1 MRGPECVD
9 GRVSA
14 LLPETTDAPHPAVLL
29 YCRPGFEDECAKE
42 ISALAKARSI
52 AGHVRARPNAGFVEY
67 LPDDSGAARTLC
79 RAARWRSL
87 VFARQLICTEG
98 WLRTLPP
105 GDRVEALLPLIASAH
120 GPFSALWLETA
131 DTNEA
136 KELAAFCRKFRVP
149 LAAALVERGL
159 LDETDATLPRLHLF
173 FTGSAAACVGTS
185 HPDNSSPWP
194 MGIPRLRM
202 PGAAPSRS
210 TLKLAEAIQHW
221 LPDGAEREWLHEGVT
236 AVDLGAAPGG
246 WTWQFVQ
253 RGVQVTAVD
262 NGPMDTALMK
272 TGLVEHVRTDG
283 FRYRPRSPV
292 GWMVC
297 DMVEQP
303 KRVAALV
310 GGWLAGDWC
319 ARCIF
324 NLKLPMKQRYL
335 ELERC
340 RVALLERCAETGT
353 RWRIEFRQL
362 YHDREEVTGYAVRE
376 PGSSAAGRRKKAP
389 PRTDQAGNRTSRQG
403 SRRGTGTSRPNGRRS

>member
-1 MRGPECVD
+1 VS
-9 GRVSA
+9 SA
-14 LLPETTDAPHPAVLL
+14 LPATKDGTRPSVLL
-29 YCRPGFEDECAKE
+29 YCRAGFEDDCAKE
-42 ISALAKARSI
+42 IAALAKRQSI
-52 AGHVRARPNAGFVEY
+52 AGHVRTRADAGFVE
-67 LPDDSGAARTLC
+67 LVPDDPAAAAALC
-79 RAARWRSL
+79 RAVRWRSL
-87 VFARQLICTEG
+87 VFARQMIGTVG
-98 WLRTLPP
+98 WLRALPP
-105 GDRVEALLPLIASAH
+105 GDRVDALLPLIERAG

-149 LAAALVERGL
+149 LAAALIERRL
-159 LDETDATLPRLHLF
+159 LDESAATLPRLHLF

-185 HPDNSSPWP
+185 SPDNSSPWP

-221 LPDGAEREWLHEGVT
+221 LPDAAEREWLHEGVA

-246 WTWQFVQ
+246 WTWQLVQ

-262 NGPMDTALMK
+262 NGPMNAALMK
-272 TGLVEHVRTDG
+272 TGLVEHLRADG

-310 GGWLAGDWC
+310 GEWLGNGWC
-319 ARCIF
+319 ERCIF

-340 RVALLERCAETGT
+340 RGALLERCAETGA

-376 PGSSAAGRRKKAP
+376 AGGDATGRRKKSP
-389 PRTDQAGNRTSRQG
+389 PPADQAGNRTSRHG
-403 SRRGTGTSRPNGRRS
+403 SRRAPDPSRTNGRRS

>member
-1 MRGPECVD
+1 VS
-9 GRVSA
+9 SA
-14 LLPETTDAPHPAVLL
+14 LPATSDVARPSVLL
-29 YCRPGFEDECAKE
+29 YCRAGFEDECAKE
-42 ISALAKARSI
+42 IAALAKARSI
-52 AGHVRARPNAGFVEY
+52 AGQARARADAGFVEFV
-67 LPDDSGAARTLC
+67 PDDPAAAAALC
-79 RAARWRSL
+79 RAVRWRSL
-87 VFARQLICTEG
+87 VFARQMITTVG
-98 WLRTLPP
+98 WLRALPP
-105 GDRVEALLPLIASAH
+105 GDRVDALLPLIEMAG

-149 LAAALVERGL
+149 LAAALVERRL
-159 LDETDATLPRLHLF
+159 LDESDATLPRLHLF

-185 HPDNSSPWP
+185 SPGNSSPWP
-194 MGIPRLRM
+194 LGIPRLRM

-221 LPDGAEREWLHEGVT
+221 LPDAAEREWLHEGVT

-246 WTWQFVQ
+246 WTWQLVQ
-253 RGVQVTAVD
+253 RGVHVTAVD
-262 NGPMDTALMK
+262 NGPMHPALMK
-272 TGLVEHVRTDG
+272 TGLVEHVRADG

-303 KRVAALV
+303 KRVATLV
-310 GGWLAGDWC
+310 GEWLANGWC
-319 ARCIF
+319 ERCIF

-335 ELERC
+335 EFDRC
-340 RVALLERCAETGT
+340 RAALLERCARTGA

-376 PGSSAAGRRKKAP
+376 AGGKAAGRRKNSP
-389 PRTDQAGNRTSRQG
+389 PRADQDGNLTSRHA
-403 SRRGTGTSRPNGRRS
+403 SRRGPDTSRTNGRRS

>member
-1 MRGPECVD
+1 MS
-9 GRVSA
+9 SA
-14 LLPETTDAPHPAVLL
+14 LPATSDAARPSVLL
-29 YCRPGFEDECAKE
+29 YCRAGFEDECAKE
-42 ISALAKARSI
+42 IFALARTRSV
-52 AGHVRARPNAGFVEY
+52 AGHVRARAGAGFVEFV
-67 LPDDSGAARTLC
+67 PDDPVAASALC
-79 RAARWRSL
+79 RAVRWRSL
-87 VFARQLICTEG
+87 VFARQLICTVG
-98 WLRTLPP
+98 WLRALPP
-105 GDRVEALLPLIASAH
+105 GNRVDALLPLIASAP

-159 LDETDATLPRLHLF
+159 LDESDATLPRLHLF
-173 FTGSAAACVGTS
+173 FTGSAAACVGMS
-185 HPDNSSPWP
+185 DPDNSSPWP

-246 WTWQFVQ
+246 WTWQLVQ

-262 NGPMDTALMK
+262 NGPMDAALLR
-272 TGLVEHVRTDG
+272 TGLVEHERADG
-283 FRYRPRSPV
+283 FRYRPRTPV

-310 GGWLAGDWC
+310 GEWLASDWC

-335 ELERC
+335 ELEWC
-340 RVALLERCAETGT
+340 RAALLERCAETGA

-376 PGSSAAGRRKKAP
+376 AGGNAAPRRKKSP
-389 PRTDQAGNRTSRQG
+389 PRVDQAGNRKSRQG
-403 SRRGTGTSRPNGRRS
+403 SPRGSDTSRTNGRRS

>member
-1 MRGPECVD
+1 
-9 GRVSA
+9 
-14 LLPETTDAPHPAVLL
+14 VLL
-29 YCRPGFEDECAKE
+29 YCRAGFEDECAKE
-42 ISALAKARSI
+42 ISSLAKAKSI
-52 AGHVRARPNAGFVEY
+52 AGHARARSGAGFVEFV
-67 LPDDSGAARTLC
+67 PDEPAAARALC
-79 RAARWRSL
+79 RAVRWSSL
-87 VFARQLICTEG
+87 VFARQMLCTEG
-98 WLRTLPP
+98 WLRALPP
-105 GDRVEALLPLIASAH
+105 GDRVGALLPLIETAR
-120 GPFSALWLETA
+120 GPFSELWLETA

-149 LAAALVERGL
+149 LAAALVERRL
-159 LDETDATLPRLHLF
+159 LDESDATLPRLHLF
-173 FTGSAAACVGTS
+173 FTGSAAACIASS
-185 HPDNSSPWP
+185 HPGNSSPWP

-202 PGAAPSRS
+202 PRAAPSRS

-221 LPDGAEREWLHEGVT
+221 LTDDTEREWLHEGVT

-246 WTWQFVQ
+246 WTWQLVH

-262 NGPMDTALMK
+262 NGPMDAALMQ
-272 TGLVEHVRTDG
+272 TGLVEHVRADG

-310 GGWLAGDWC
+310 GEWLANDWC
-319 ARCIF
+319 GRCIF

-340 RVALLERCAETGT
+340 RAALLERCAETGT

-376 PGSSAAGRRKKAP
+376 ARGDATGRRKNAP
-389 PRTDQAGNRTSRQG
+389 PRVDQAVKPKSRQG
-403 SRRGTGTSRPNGRRS
+403 SRRGPATSRTNGRRS